1 MKNILKRIFVFFFCI
16 IFVLNTCITTVYATE
31 LPDDER
37 EEMNDEVEDFFG
49 KVVSTVGNV
58 WYYLLAQ
65 SGCFVSNGSFEDYV
79 KNDSDFVKA
88 MDAVWNKNNVQ
99 VKIDKDGKK
108 SVVFSKVITDTLLNS
123 MKDLNKKPDNGG
135 YELIKTVPVNKV
147 SALYF
152 NDSTDYR
159 SMYDLVKDNGGIM
172 GLYYS
177 GGSAFFY
184 KVDPKFYCV
193 RGNSVSTSNKI
204 FRGGRFLE
212 NVNNSYITFNGYNLI
227 DKKEV
232 ATAWDSENLGINSYY
247 RNVEFMFYD
256 WYSAYVNYYSG
267 NPLSTK
273 PCIISS
279 TGVSI
284 PVFNSLKD
292 LVAYTVANN
301 LYYTTSDYTGEGAEV
316 TIDYDELDKILSG
329 YYSGMY
335 DMLQRLIEQNGG
347 NALTPEQVQELADQ
361 VAESFDMLKTEINN
375 GFEEQDKLI
384 QANSNLLVS
393 IRSILGD
400 GIEELKKLHTDA
412 NGILESMLENMGLH
426 FADITG
432 KIDEIFYDATGV
444 SVLGILNENV
454 MSAKDALG
462 NIVDE
467 IRNLSNSTGSPPD
480 GFVENVYQFFTDI
493 INKFDEIFYD
503 DSGRNVF
510 DVISENIKNIEFGPS
525 SSPPII
531 DNDGNMWDF
540 LDFVTGLGEKALDEA
555 ERDVDDLVDSL
566 FGVFDSCLEL
576 IKTRFPFSIPWDIV
590 AIIAVL
596 SAEPEAPVFD
606 IPLKLERYGIDTS
619 IKIDFSNFSVLS
631 DISRSFLTLI
641 WCMYL
646 MNYTVKFTDLRSK

>member
-1 MKNILKRIFVFFFCI
+1 MKNIIKQLFIFLICTILVFNTI
-16 IFVLNTCITTVYATE
+16 IIETFASEDSPKDEWVIEKDVTDDMKPGNKFVHKAKNLLWYLIAQCGAITQA
-31 LPDDER
+31 D
-37 EEMNDEVEDFFG
+37 
-49 KVVSTVGNV
+49 
-58 WYYLLAQ
+58 LLTIY
-65 SGCFVSNGSFEDYV
+65 D
-79 KNDSDFVKA
+79 
-88 MDAVWNKNNVQ
+88 NNEWLEN
-99 VKIDKDGKK
+99 IDKYG
-108 SVVFSKVITDTLLNS
+108 VVVRNTATGELGYKFNKALTDSLLNS
-123 MKDLNKKPDNGG
+123 LKEQSKELDNGG

-152 NDSTDYR
+152 DKSVDYR
-159 SMYDLVKDNGGIM
+159 SMYDLLKDNGGLM
-172 GLYYS
+172 GLYYFGNYAVFYKIDSSYYYVKGTNVAFNGSVFPSVSAYKNVNLGAVTFDGYRADTAVTSWNDTDNLTKATNSSRKRNFMLNDFYSTLVNS
-177 GGSAFFY
+177 GG
-184 KVDPKFYCV
+184 
-193 RGNSVSTSNKI
+193 
-204 FRGGRFLE
+204 
-212 NVNNSYITFNGYNLI
+212 
-227 DKKEV
+227 
-232 ATAWDSENLGINSYY
+232 GIN
-247 RNVEFMFYD
+247 
-256 WYSAYVNYYSG
+256 
-267 NPLSTK
+267 PLARGAF
-273 PCIISS
+273 IISS

-284 PVFNSLKD
+284 PVFNTLDD
-292 LVAYTVANN
+292 LVAYSVANN
-301 LYYTTSDYTGEGAEV
+301 LYYTTSDYTGEGREII
-316 TIDYDELDKILSG
+316 IDCDELEKILSG
-329 YYSGMY
+329 YYDGMY

-426 FADITG
+426 FSDITG
-432 KIDEIFYDATGV
+432 RLDEIFYDATGV

-454 MSAKDALG
+454 TSVKDALG

-480 GFVENVYQFFTDI
+480 GFIENVYQFFTDV
-493 INKFDEIFYD
+493 INNFDEIFFD

-510 DVISENIKNIEFGPS
+510 DVINENIKNIELPS
-525 SSPPII
+525 SSPPIV
-531 DNDGNMWDF
+531 DSDGNIWDF

-555 ERDVDDLVDSL
+555 EKDVDDLVGTLLD
-566 FGVFDSCLEL
+566 VFDSCLEL

-590 AIIAVL
+590 AIMAVL
-596 SAEPEAPVFD
+596 SAEPETPVFD

-619 IKIDFSNFSVLS
+619 VRIDFSNFSILS